1 MEQQAQLIL
10 AVKLEQLELKELVVT
25 AVKQSVV
32 VGSSFVAGVASSLEM
47 VELAEEER
55 IGMEAFALVTS
66 TINQTLVASLA

>member
-25 AVKQSVV
+25 AVKQLVV

-66 TINQTLVASLA
+66 TINQTWVASLA